1 MQHAVTFFSFPLN
14 LILALL
20 WTGSMLWL
28 WKSRRKSPLV
38 RFMLSKAAT
47 ISAISLL
54 LTFCLIMGFTGLGA
68 PVYSWAFIIVLF
80 YFQTVLF
87 FVLVRGGRQFIRHV
101 GLFIAV
107 SSAFWGAPDSE
118 TYRMK
123 AVRDIPVR
131 EAFRMDGSAVHLS
144 YAVELKD
151 FRTETWDN
159 GVPSMYEAD
168 VIIDNEDV
176 TLRVNHPYSLGF
188 GEDVYL
194 SGAGDGSGYCVL
206 QIVREPWKYGALV
219 GIVLMLAGAFLLFI
233 EGPRGH
239 KMMED

>member
-1 MQHAVTFFSFPLN
+1 MQQLITFFSFPLN

-20 WTGSMLWL
+20 WAGSMFWL
-28 WKSRRKSPLV
+28 WRSRRKSLFV
-38 RFMLSKAAT
+38 RFILSKAAT

-54 LTFCLIMGFTGLGA
+54 LVFSVIIGITGLRSL
-68 PVYSWAFIIVLF
+68 VHSWGFVAVLL

-87 FVLVRGGRQFIRHV
+87 FVLVRGRRPFIHHI

-131 EAFRMDGSAVHLS
+131 EAFRLDGSAAHLS

-151 FRTETWDN
+151 FRTEMWDN

-168 VIIDNEDV
+168 VVVDNEEV
-176 TLRVNHPYSLGF
+176 TLKVNHPYARGI

-194 SGAGDGSGYCVL
+194 FGAGDGSGYCVL
-206 QIVREPWKYGALV
+206 QIVREPWKYGALA
-219 GIVLMLAGAFLLFI
+219 GIILMLAGAFLLFI
-233 EGPRGH
+233 EGPRVRRT
-239 KMMED
+239 MED